1 MVFRYAVIFYSS
13 HKISARI
20 EPIYSVLEVI
30 MAQIYI
36 QSDYFH
42 QQMAC
47 IVKAIQSGMEKQALI
62 SYVQNVEKQ
71 IAEKVEEP
79 AFNYDLERMKAHVES
94 GTIEMPSDLT
104 SAKAIKEWLLNG

>member
-1 MVFRYAVIFYSS
+1 
-13 HKISARI
+13 
-20 EPIYSVLEVI
+20 

-47 IVKAIQSGMEKQALI
+47 IVQAIQSGMEKQALI

-71 IAEKVEEP
+71 IADKVEEP
-79 AFNYDLERMKAHVES
+79 AFNYDLDRMKAHVES
-94 GTIEMPSDLT
+94 ETIEMPSDLT

>member
-1 MVFRYAVIFYSS
+1 
-13 HKISARI
+13 
-20 EPIYSVLEVI
+20 

-47 IVKAIQSGMEKQALI
+47 IVQAIQSGMERQALI

-71 IAEKVEEP
+71 IADKVEEP

-94 GTIEMPSDLT
+94 
-104 SAKAIKEWLLNG
+104 KEITVPKCNSPEELDKWLMSL

>member
-1 MVFRYAVIFYSS
+1 MIFRYAVIFYSS

-79 AFNYDLERMKAHVES
+79 AFNYDLDRMKAHVES
-94 GTIEMPSDLT
+94 
-104 SAKAIKEWLLNG
+104 KEIAVPKCNSPEELDKWLMSL

>member
-1 MVFRYAVIFYSS
+1 
-13 HKISARI
+13 
-20 EPIYSVLEVI
+20 

-47 IVKAIQSGMEKQALI
+47 IVQAIQSGMEKQALI

-71 IAEKVEEP
+71 IADKVEEP
-79 AFNYDLERMKAHVES
+79 AFNYNLERMKAQVES
-94 GTIEMPSDLT
+94 
-104 SAKAIKEWLLNG
+104 KEIAVPKCNSPEKLDKWLMSL